1 MTAASSIPR
10 KIESLTAPAGR
21 NVLHPPGSCPA
32 PRHVRPE
39 AWILPLGSGH
49 QPSSFP
55 DMPKI
60 LYTVR
65 VTCRDAPQRGR
76 FLAWLTPGHVMEVM
90 KGGAT
95 AVRIVLPD
103 RENGSA
109 PAVVETQ
116 YAFPSRKAFDAYIRD
131 QAPALRADGLKHFPP
146 ESGVTFTRQVA
157 EIATE
162 L

>member
-1 MTAASSIPR
+1 M
-10 KIESLTAPAGR
+10 PA
-21 NVLHPPGSCPA
+21 V
-32 PRHVRPE
+32 
-39 AWILPLGSGH
+39 
-49 QPSSFP
+49 
-55 DMPKI
+55 

-65 VTCRDAPQRGR
+65 ASCPSLQVRGR
-76 FLAWLTPGHVMEVM
+76 FLSWLSPNHVVEVM

-103 RENGSA
+103 REGDAA

-116 YAFPSRKAFDAYIRD
+116 YVFPSRKALDTYLRD
-131 QAPALRADGLKHFPP
+131 HAPALRADGLKHFPP
-146 ESGVTFTRQVA
+146 ESGVIFARQIA